1 MLKQYLSISAGAR
14 WCFVALGSFFLSL
27 RAVARRGVDIDFWGK
42 FLVKLSYVYAG
53 WVLAFSMLTQV
64 GFSFRIYTQV
74 KAVVCLIRR
83 HEQAAKAF
91 KPQTSTKFSHVHAG
105 EACGVLDKKA

>member
-14 WCFVALGSFFLSL
+14 WCFVALGSFFLSQ
-27 RAVARRGVDIDFWGK
+27 RAVARRGVDIDIDFWGK

-64 GFSFRIYTQV
+64 SLLFMATF
-74 KAVVCLIRR
+74 AV
-83 HEQAAKAF
+83 
-91 KPQTSTKFSHVHAG
+91 
-105 EACGVLDKKA
+105 